1 MIYCFEMIIMT
12 NVHTLKIKYIGCEDK
27 IWRMAQI
34 SSNAYLCDLGYMI
47 LATFDT
53 MAYHLFNISYK
64 GVTYELPSYEEE
76 IPEDKCVFFVK
87 LSELNLKIG
96 DKLIMIYDFGCD
108 QEFEIEVTDIQPMG
122 RGQGRAYPK
131 IVAGEG
137 RGIIDDMSADDLA
150 ELIQQIDKT
159 GSSGIQYAGDGIIF
173 DNMPNWDY
181 RNYSLEYDNCLLKG
195 IIARIAEGYEE
206 LMR

>member
-1 MIYCFEMIIMT
+1 MT
-12 NVHTLKIKYIGCEDK
+12 NVFTLEIKYIGCEDK
-27 IWRMAQI
+27 IWRKAQI
-34 SSNAYLCDLGYMI
+34 SSNAFLCDLGYMI
-47 LATFDT
+47 LVTFDT

-64 GVTYELPSYEEE
+64 GVTYELPSDEKK
-76 IPEDKCVFFVK
+76 IPKDKCVFFVK
-87 LSELNLKIG
+87 LSELNLLIR
-96 DKLIMIYDFGCD
+96 DKLNMIYDFGCD

-131 IVAGEG
+131 IIAGEG

-150 ELIQQIDKT
+150 DLIHQIDKT

-173 DNMPNWDY
+173 DNMPDWDY
-181 RNYSLEYDNCLLKG
+181 RNYNIEYDNCLLKG

-206 LMR
+206 LI

>member
-1 MIYCFEMIIMT
+1 MT
-12 NVHTLKIKYIGCEDK
+12 NVYTFKIKYVGCEDK
-27 IWRMAQI
+27 IWREAQI
-34 SSNAYLCDLGYMI
+34 SSNAHLCDLGYMI

-64 GVTYELPSYEEE
+64 GVTFELPSDEES
-76 IPEDKCVFFVK
+76 ISEDKCLFFVK
-87 LSELNLKIG
+87 LSELNLQIG
-96 DKLIMIYDFGCD
+96 DKLTMNYDFGCD

-131 IVAGEG
+131 ILAGEG
-137 RGIIDDMSADDLA
+137 KGIIDDMSANALA

-159 GSSGIQYAGDGIIF
+159 GSSGIQYAGDGIIS
-173 DNMPNWDY
+173 DNMLKWDY
-181 RNYSLEYDNCLLKG
+181 RNYNIEYDNCLLKG

-206 LMR
+206 LLK

>member
-1 MIYCFEMIIMT
+1 MVSVCTI
-12 NVHTLKIKYIGCEDK
+12 KIRYVGCENK
-27 IWRMAQI
+27 IWRVAQI
-34 SSNAYLCDLGYMI
+34 SSNAHLCDLGYMF

-53 MAYHLFNISYK
+53 MAYHLFNITYK
-64 GVTYELPSYEEE
+64 GVTYELPSDEEE
-76 IPEDKCVFFVK
+76 IPEDNCVFFVK

-96 DKLIMIYDFGCD
+96 DKLTMIYDFGCD

-131 IVAGEG
+131 IIAGEG
-137 RGIIDDMSADDLA
+137 RGIIDDMSADALT

-173 DNMPNWDY
+173 DKMPDWDY
-181 RNYSLEYDNCLLKG
+181 RNYSIEYDNCLLKG

-206 LMR
+206 LMG

>member
-1 MIYCFEMIIMT
+1 MT
-12 NVHTLKIKYIGCEDK
+12 NVYTLKIKYVGCEDK
-27 IWRMAQI
+27 IWREAQI
-34 SSNAYLCDLGYMI
+34 SSNAHLCDLGYMI

-64 GVTYELPSYEEE
+64 GVTFELTSDEKK
-76 IPEDKCVFFVK
+76 IPKDKCVFFVK
-87 LSELNLKIG
+87 LSELNLLIR
-96 DKLIMIYDFGCD
+96 DKLNMIYDFGCD

-131 IVAGEG
+131 ILAGEG
-137 RGIIDDMSADDLA
+137 KGIIDDMSANDLA

-173 DNMPNWDY
+173 DNIPDWDY
-181 RNYSLEYDNCLLKG
+181 RNYSITYDNCLLKG
-195 IIARIAEGYEE
+195 KIAQIAEGYEVRME
-206 LMR
+206 

>member
-1 MIYCFEMIIMT
+1 MADVY
-12 NVHTLKIKYIGCEDK
+12 TLKIKYDGCDDK
-27 IWRMAQI
+27 IWREAQI
-34 SSNAYLCDLGYMI
+34 SSNAFLCDLGYMI

-53 MAYHLFNISYK
+53 MAYHLFNITYK
-64 GVTYELPSYEEE
+64 GVTFELPSDEEE
-76 IPEDKCVFFVK
+76 ISEDKCVFCVK
-87 LSELNLKIG
+87 LSELNLQIE
-96 DKLIMIYDFGCD
+96 DKLNMLYDFGCD
-108 QEFEIEVTDIQPMG
+108 QQFDIEVTDIQPMG

-131 IVAGEG
+131 IIAGEG
-137 RGIIDDMSADDLA
+137 RGIIDDMSADSLA

-173 DNMPNWDY
+173 DNMPDWDY

-206 LMR
+206 LLE

>member
-1 MIYCFEMIIMT
+1 MT
-12 NVHTLKIKYIGCEDK
+12 NVYTLIFKYIGCEDK
-27 IWRMAQI
+27 IWRKAQI
-34 SSNAYLCDLGYMI
+34 SSNAHLCDLGYMI

-64 GVTYELPSYEEE
+64 GVTYELPSDEEV
-76 IPEDKCVFFVK
+76 ISEDKCVFFVK
-87 LSELNLKIG
+87 LSELNLQIG
-96 DKLIMIYDFGCD
+96 DKMTMIYDFGCD

-150 ELIQQIDKT
+150 DLIHQIDKT

-173 DNMPNWDY
+173 DNMPDWDY
-181 RNYSLEYDNCLLKG
+181 RNYSIEYDNCLLKG
-195 IIARIAEGYEE
+195 TIARIAEGYEE
-206 LMR
+206 LL

>member
-1 MIYCFEMIIMT
+1 MT
-12 NVHTLKIKYIGCEDK
+12 NVYTLKIKYAGCEDK
-27 IWRMAQI
+27 IWREAQI
-34 SSNAYLCDLGYMI
+34 SSNAHLCDLGYMI

-53 MAYHLFNISYK
+53 MAYHLFNITYK
-64 GVTYELPSYEEE
+64 GITYELPSDEEE
-76 IPEDKCVFFVK
+76 ISEDKCVFFVK

-96 DKLIMIYDFGCD
+96 EELTMIYDFGCD

-131 IVAGEG
+131 IIAGEG

-159 GSSGIQYAGDGIIF
+159 GSSGRQYAGDGIIF
-173 DNMPNWDY
+173 DNLPDWDY

-206 LMR
+206 LLK

>member
-1 MIYCFEMIIMT
+1 MVSVCTI
-12 NVHTLKIKYIGCEDK
+12 KIRYVGCEDK
-27 IWRMAQI
+27 IWRVAQI
-34 SSNAYLCDLGYMI
+34 SSNAHLCDLGYMI

-53 MAYHLFNISYK
+53 MAYHLFNITYK
-64 GVTYELPSYEEE
+64 GVTYELPSDEED

-96 DKLIMIYDFGCD
+96 DKLTMIYDFGCD

-131 IVAGEG
+131 IIAGEG
-137 RGIIDDMSADDLA
+137 RGIIDDMSADALT

-173 DNMPNWDY
+173 ENMPDWDY
-181 RNYSLEYDNCLLKG
+181 RNYSIEFDNCLLKG

>member
-1 MIYCFEMIIMT
+1 MT
-12 NVHTLKIKYIGCEDK
+12 VVYTLKIKYIDCEDK
-27 IWRMAQI
+27 IWREAQI
-34 SSNAYLCDLGYMI
+34 SSNARLCDLGYMI

-64 GVTYELPSYEEE
+64 GVTFELPSDEEE
-76 IPEDKCVFFVK
+76 ISEDKCVFFVK

-96 DKLIMIYDFGCD
+96 EELTMIYDFGCD

-131 IVAGEG
+131 IIAGEG

-173 DNMPNWDY
+173 DNMPDWDY

-206 LMR
+206 LLK

>member
-1 MIYCFEMIIMT
+1 MVSVCTI
-12 NVHTLKIKYIGCEDK
+12 KIRYVGCENK
-27 IWRMAQI
+27 IWRVAQI
-34 SSNAYLCDLGYMI
+34 SSNAHLCDLGYMI

-53 MAYHLFNISYK
+53 MAYHLFNITYK
-64 GVTYELPSYEEE
+64 GVTYELPSDEEE
-76 IPEDKCVFFVK
+76 IPEDNCVFFVK

-96 DKLIMIYDFGCD
+96 DKLTMIYDFGCE

-131 IVAGEG
+131 IIAGEG

-173 DNMPNWDY
+173 ENMPDWDY
-181 RNYSLEYDNCLLKG
+181 RNYSIEFDNCLLKG
-195 IIARIAEGYEE
+195 IITRIAEGYEE
-206 LMR
+206 LMG

>member
-1 MIYCFEMIIMT
+1 MVSVCTI
-12 NVHTLKIKYIGCEDK
+12 KIRYVGCEDK
-27 IWRMAQI
+27 IWRVAQI
-34 SSNAYLCDLGYMI
+34 SSNAHLCDLGYMI

-53 MAYHLFNISYK
+53 MAYHLFNITYK
-64 GVTYELPSYEEE
+64 GVTYELPSDEEE
-76 IPEDKCVFFVK
+76 IPEDKCVLFVK
-87 LSELNLKIG
+87 LSELNFKIG
-96 DKLIMIYDFGCD
+96 DKLTMIYDFGCE

-131 IVAGEG
+131 IIAGEG

-173 DNMPNWDY
+173 ENMPDWDY
-181 RNYSLEYDNCLLKG
+181 RNYSIEFDNCLLKG
-195 IIARIAEGYEE
+195 IITRIAEGYEE
-206 LMR
+206 LMG